1 MPVGCCDHHRQ
12 RGAASVYHKMAF
24 CARFATIRADASGV
38 RIRPGMRPFLRLGCS
53 GHPQPLDS
61 SPTGR
66 HPRDDP
72 AALRG
77 AASRRRPHSSRADG
91 ASRSCHCGSRA
102 PGAAAFEYERMPVR
116 AARSGIRGI
125 PPRDLGGSGGKS
137 DSMTAQSSSD
147 TRGFA
152 MLRDPRLLN

>member
-38 RIRPGMRPFLRLGCS
+38 RIRPGMRPLFAAGMLWESTAARLQS
-53 GHPQPLDS
+53 NWPP
-61 SPTGR
+61 SPR
-66 HPRDDP
+66 R
-72 AALRG
+72 
-77 AASRRRPHSSRADG
+77 SRRRPHSSRADG